1 VPKILTKWYLVRTK
15 DFRIGGRYLIVV
27 YFVLAVLFIMYMN
40 VLMERF
46 CQVKQVPDDKQENVF
61 QTTNILT
68 VILLITTYIE
78 ILII

>member
-1 VPKILTKWYLVRTK
+1 M
-15 DFRIGGRYLIVV
+15 IVV

-46 CQVKQVPDDKQENVF
+46 CQVKQVPDDKQENFF